1 MAFDILSILNGAT
14 LAETERTEEYQDI
27 VLDYRDIVVTKH
39 NKYSMVEIQE
49 LATGIL
55 MTGGIQEPL
64 VVGRVSGKY
73 WPLSGH
79 RRYAALEELIREGHT
94 ECERIPCRYKDM
106 DELHFRLEL
115 LCGNT
120 FNRRLSDYDL
130 MMQAQEWKDIL
141 TKMRENGNIAL
152 KKGERIRDYV
162 AKILGE
168 SSGKIG
174 QLNAIYKSAPED
186 VKEKFQSGE
195 IGITSAYEA
204 SRPPAARGW
213 NREAADG
220 TDVSESDT
228 RTLPDGEG
236 QADEKSMG
244 IQKGPEGKLVSES
257 DTGSQRAEEIA
268 ERAERAAR
276 RAEAAQAGAQR
287 AEAQAHSAAENAGYT
302 QEPSQAK
309 DEWGI
314 REWSVYTLR
323 ELLGAASLINED
335 ELMVLQDILMSV
347 SDRQK

>member
-1 MAFDILSILNGAT
+1 M
-14 LAETERTEEYQDI
+14 
-27 VLDYRDIVVTKH
+27 
-39 NKYSMVEIQE
+39 
-49 LATGIL
+49 
-55 MTGGIQEPL
+55 
-64 VVGRVSGKY
+64 
-73 WPLSGH
+73 
-79 RRYAALEELIREGHT
+79 
-94 ECERIPCRYKDM
+94 
-106 DELHFRLEL
+106 
-115 LCGNT
+115 
-120 FNRRLSDYDL
+120 
-130 MMQAQEWKDIL
+130 
-141 TKMRENGNIAL
+141 
-152 KKGERIRDYV
+152 

-204 SRPPAARGW
+204 SRPPAAQGW
-213 NREAADG
+213 NRETADG

-244 IQKGPEGKLVSES
+244 IQKGPEGKLVSDS

-347 SDRQK
+347 SDRQR